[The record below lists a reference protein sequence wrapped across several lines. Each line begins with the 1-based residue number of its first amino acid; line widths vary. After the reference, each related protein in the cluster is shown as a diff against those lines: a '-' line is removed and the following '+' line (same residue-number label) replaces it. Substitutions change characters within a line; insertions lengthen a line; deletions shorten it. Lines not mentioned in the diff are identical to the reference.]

1 MSSDKYQRET
11 VLVIEDDAGIAE
23 LEQMQLERAGFT
35 VVTAGTSEE
44 ALDRL
49 RRHHVDLLLLDY
61 RLSGDLDGLDV
72 YLECKAI
79 GFELPVILVTGF
91 SNEAVAIR
99 ALRAGVRDLI
109 TKSAEYLDYLPEA
122 VERVLRQVRT
132 ERQLAESEARLTS
145 IIDSANDA
153 IIIAETGLQITLFN
167 QAAEAMFRC
176 PASDCSGSAGQPLYP
191 PGRTKVRRFATC
203 AGTADLPELVRQ
215 SWRADGWNG
224 VPPGAIGV
232 AHRRRRARFLHG
244 HRSRHHRAKAGRGGA
259 AAADRASGPARQDRR
274 QRAGRDL
281 LLPAA
286 PDGSSCVPFAVP
298 AIEDLFGIPRE
309 ALAEDLTPLLANVH
323 PDDLQPLIDEH
334 RRGLPPSFEWRNTYR
349 YLHPANGERWIE
361 GWSAPQSQVEP
372 DGSIVWHGFL
382 MDVTERKQA
391 EEEIREL
398 NASLERRVAER
409 TAELESML
417 ASATIGLCFFDRD
430 LRFLRINHCLAQING
445 IPVEAHLGRPL
456 REVLPGMAETVEPIV
471 RRIFETG
478 RPVAEME
485 IEGTTPALPGERR
498 SWLQGFYPVPG
509 ADGTI
514 ISVGATVTEITDR
527 KRAEDK
533 LAELNR
539 ILVAEIAEKE
549 RVEQQVR
556 RLAAILE
563 ASTDFVG
570 MADPEGRVLF
580 LNRAFSES
588 LGRSPEREP
597 LTVSDCHP
605 VDTVRVIHDDGI
617 PTAARTGFW
626 RGETE
631 FVTHQGRSIPVSQL
645 ILGHSNP
652 EGKLEFYS
660 TIMRDIS
667 ERKKMETALRNRGEE
682 LAVANAELARAARLK
697 DEFLASMS
705 HELRTPLNGILGMS
719 EVLQEQVYGPL
730 NAKQLGALRD
740 VEECGRH
747 LLALINDILDVAK
760 IEAGKVELE
769 PAPVAV
775 EQLCQAS
782 LRLVKEPAL
791 KKKITVSLHHRQ
803 IGADL
808 DRGRAPSQA
817 GPGQPALERREVH
830 GRRRPGGARCR
841 GRRGRRTGPFDG
853 VGHRHRHS
861 LLKICSVSSSRSSSS
876 TPDSHGNTRGPG
888 WAWHS
893 SSG

>member
-1 MSSDKYQRET
+1 M
-11 VLVIEDDAGIAE
+11 
-23 LEQMQLERAGFT
+23 
-35 VVTAGTSEE
+35 
-44 ALDRL
+44 
-49 RRHHVDLLLLDY
+49 
-61 RLSGDLDGLDV
+61 
-72 YLECKAI
+72 
-79 GFELPVILVTGF
+79 
-91 SNEAVAIR
+91 
-99 ALRAGVRDLI
+99 
-109 TKSAEYLDYLPEA
+109 
-122 VERVLRQVRT
+122 
-132 ERQLAESEARLTS
+132 
-145 IIDSANDA
+145 
-153 IIIAETGLQITLFN
+153 
-167 QAAEAMFRC
+167 
-176 PASDCSGSAGQPLYP
+176 
-191 PGRTKVRRFATC
+191 
-203 AGTADLPELVRQ
+203 
-215 SWRADGWNG
+215 
-224 VPPGAIGV
+224 
-232 AHRRRRARFLHG
+232 
-244 HRSRHHRAKAGRGGA
+244 
-259 AAADRASGPARQDRR
+259 
-274 QRAGRDL
+274 
-281 LLPAA
+281 
-286 PDGSSCVPFAVP
+286 P

-309 ALAEDLTPLLANVH
+309 ALAEDLTPLFANVH
-323 PDDLQPLIDEH
+323 PDDLQPLRESIAEAS
-334 RRGLPPSFEWRNTYR
+334 RLPSEWHNTYR
-349 YLHPANGERWIE
+349 YLHRASGERWIE
-361 GWSAPQSQVEP
+361 GWSAPQSQIEP

-430 LRFLRINHCLAQING
+430 IRFLRINHCLAQING

-539 ILVAEIAEKE
+539 VLVAEIAEKE

-563 ASTDFVG
+563 ASPDFVG

-580 LNRAFSES
+580 LNRAFTES

-597 LTVSDCHP
+597 LTISDCHP

-631 FVTHQGRSIPVSQL
+631 FLTHQGRPIPVSQL

-652 EGKLEFYS
+652 EGTLEFYS

-667 ERKKMETALRNRGEE
+667 ERKQMETALRNRGEE

-705 HELRTPLNGILGMS
+705 HELRTPLNGILGIS
-719 EVLQEQVYGPL
+719 EVLQEHVYGPL
-730 NAKQLGALRD
+730 NAKQLSALRD
-740 VEECGRH
+740 LEECGRH

-760 IEAGKVELE
+760 IEAGKVQLE
-769 PAPVAV
+769 PGAVAV
-775 EQLCQAS
+775 DQLCQAS
-782 LRLVKEPAL
+782 LRMVKEPAL
-791 KKKITVSLHHRQ
+791 KKKITVSLHLDKSVRVFT
-803 IGADL
+803 AD
-808 DRGRAPSQA
+808 
-817 GPGQPALERREVH
+817 ERRLKQVLVNLLSNAVKFTAEGGQVGLDVVGDEDEGQVRLTVWDTGIGIPPEDVQRLFQPFVQLDSRLSRQYEGTGLGLALVKRLTELH
-830 GRRRPGGARCR
+830 GGRVLVESRPGKGSRFTVVLPWTRELPAPESSECGVRPPEQSR
-841 GRRGRRTGPFDG
+841 LHQSSQESSGGPLILVVDD
-853 VGHRHRHS
+853 
-861 LLKICSVSSSRSSSS
+861 K
-876 TPDSHGNTRGPG
+876 PQNTRGLVDYLIFKGYRVVCAASGIEGIELAKRLLPDMILMDIQMPHMDGLEAIRRIRLVPG
-888 WAWHS
+888 LRMVPIIALTALAMPGDRERS
-893 SSG
+893 LEAGATEYVFKPIILDRCRQVIESLLNP